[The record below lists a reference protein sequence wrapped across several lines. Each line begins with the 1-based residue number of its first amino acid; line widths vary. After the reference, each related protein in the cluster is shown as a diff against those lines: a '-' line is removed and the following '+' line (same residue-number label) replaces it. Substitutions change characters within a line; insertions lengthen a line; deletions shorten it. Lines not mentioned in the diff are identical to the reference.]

1 MNLHQ
6 SARVLVPL
14 ACEELLLSIGH
25 SPKKHASV
33 DVAPLLARPEN
44 YAAGIIEF
52 TGDGITGSVMFL
64 SDFNFFAASLPVAG
78 RQRATPQLAA
88 DRIRIRDL
96 AMELSNQLLGRI
108 KNQLYRRGVVLEPTL
123 PHAVSD
129 DAIRV
134 VVRERKHAPH
144 VYLAGEHKVFI
155 WFEATAKTAVSLLPE
170 TDVVAEG
177 GYVEF

>member
-1 MNLHQ
+1 MNLQQ
-6 SARVLVPL
+6 SAHVLVPL

-25 SPKKHASV
+25 SPKKHASA
-33 DVAPLLARPEN
+33 DLAPLFARPEN

-52 TGDGITGSVMFL
+52 TGDGISGSVMFL
-64 SDFNFFAASLPVAG
+64 SDFNFFAATLPIAG
-78 RQRATPQLAA
+78 RKRATPKLAA
-88 DRIRIRDL
+88 DRLRIRDM

-134 VVRERKHAPH
+134 VVRERKQAPH
-144 VYLAGEHKVFI
+144 VYLAGEHKVFV
-155 WFEATAKTAVSLLPE
+155 WFDATTVNAVSILPE
-170 TDVVAEG
+170 ADVVGEG